1 MYVTADR
8 DLPELIRKLE
18 KCEILAVD
26 TEFVREK
33 TYFHRL
39 GLIQIG
45 GDGVVG
51 AVDPISVKNLDP
63 VLDLLKRRDKVKVF
77 HAGKQDLEILFRL
90 TGEVVQPIFDT
101 QVAASMIGW
110 GAQISFAKIVKKVT
124 GKKINKT
131 ETYTDW
137 CRRPLRQS
145 QIDYALD
152 DVRYLIPVYHKLVKQ
167 LDKLNRTEW
176 VEEEH
181 RELVD
186 PANFELPDPQKQ
198 YLKVKNFRTLKPK
211 NMAVLRELAGWREEQ
226 AMKRNCL
233 AKSIIRDEPLLEI
246 ARGLPASRKEM
257 ADIRGF
263 HSREISASGDEILQL
278 IQKGMNVP
286 EDQYP
291 NVPESSHY
299 STGRGVEELLAAF
312 VQIRSEEIRIEP
324 HMLADRKMIHS
335 FVEFHEKKEDLQ
347 KHPLFHGWRR
357 GLIGDDLHLLLAGE
371 RGLSINLDGKVHLFH
386 PPANNQL
393 PKKS

>member
-1 MYVTADR
+1 MYITDDR
-8 DLPELIRKLE
+8 DIPGLIQKLE
-18 KCEILAVD
+18 PCEVLAVD

-45 GDGVVG
+45 GEGVVA

-63 VLDLLKRRDKVKVF
+63 LLDFLKRRDKIKIF

-124 GKKINKT
+124 GKKIHKT

-152 DVRYLIPVYHKLVKQ
+152 DVRFLLPVYQKIVKQ
-167 LDKLNRTEW
+167 LEKLNRTEW
-176 VEEEH
+176 VHEEFE
-181 RELVD
+181 ELAD
-186 PANFELPDPQKQ
+186 PANFQLPDPERQ
-198 YLKVKNFRTLKPK
+198 YLKVKNFRTLKPRSL
-211 NMAVLRELAGWREEQ
+211 AVLRELAAWRERE
-226 AMKRNCL
+226 AMKRDCL
-233 AKSIIRDEPLLEI
+233 TKSIIRDEPLLEI
-246 ARGLPASRKEM
+246 ARLLPTSRKEI
-257 ADIRGF
+257 ADIRGVN
-263 HSREISASGDEILQL
+263 SREVSSKGDEIISL
-278 IQKGMNVP
+278 IQKGKSIP

-291 NVPESSHY
+291 DIPESNHY

-335 FVEFHEKKEDLQ
+335 FVAAHEKQEDLDN
-347 KHPLFHGWRR
+347 HPLFHGWRR
-357 GLIGDDLHLLLAGE
+357 ELIGEALHLLLQGE
-371 RGLSINLDGKVHLFH
+371 CSLSINSDGKVHLTH
-386 PPANNQL
+386 HTAGNSSSP
-393 PKKS
+393 

>member
-1 MYVTADR
+1 MYVTDDR
-8 DLPELIRKLE
+8 DLPELIQKLE

-45 GDGVVG
+45 GDGVCG
-51 AVDPISVKNLDP
+51 AVDPISVKDLSP
-63 VLDLLKRRDKVKVF
+63 LLDLLKRRDKVKVF

-152 DVRYLIPVYHKLVKQ
+152 DVRYLMPVYHKLVKQ

-176 VEEEH
+176 VEQEH
-181 RELVD
+181 RELAD

-198 YLKVKNFRTLKPK
+198 FLKIKNFRSLKPR
-211 NMAVLRELAGWREEQ
+211 NLAVLRELAGWREEQ
-226 AMKRNCL
+226 AMKRDCL

-246 ARGLPASRKEM
+246 ARTLPASRKEM

-263 HSREISASGDEILQL
+263 HSREINSSSDIILQL
-278 IQKGMNVP
+278 IEKGMNVP

-291 NVPESSHY
+291 DVPESSHY

-335 FVEFHEKKEDLQ
+335 FVEFHEKKEDLLQ
-347 KHPLFHGWRR
+347 HPLFHGWRK
-357 GLIGDDLHLLLAGE
+357 GLIGEDLHLLLAGE
-371 RGLSINLDGKVHLFH
+371 RGLSINHNGKVHLTH
-386 PPANNQL
+386 TSTHNPP
-393 PKKS
+393 PEKS

>member
-1 MYVTADR
+1 MYVTTDR
-8 DLPELIRKLE
+8 ELPDLIQKLE
-18 KCEILAVD
+18 NCKILAVD

-45 GDGVVG
+45 GDGVCG

-63 VLDLLKRRDKVKVF
+63 LLDLLKRRDKIKVF

-90 TGEVVQPIFDT
+90 TGEVVQPVFDT
-101 QVAASMIGW
+101 QIAASMVGW
-110 GAQISFAKIVKKVT
+110 GAQISFAKIVKRVT
-124 GKKINKT
+124 GKKINKS

-167 LDKLNRTEW
+167 LEKLNRSDW

-181 RELVD
+181 RDLID
-186 PANFELPDPQKQ
+186 PANFELPDPHRQ
-198 YLKVKNFRTLKPK
+198 YLKVKNFRTLRPQS
-211 NMAVLRELAGWREEQ
+211 MAVLRELAAWREEQ
-226 AMKRNCL
+226 AMKRDCL
-233 AKSIIRDEPLLEI
+233 AKSIVRDEPLLEI
-246 ARGLPASRKEM
+246 ARSLPNSRKAIAE
-257 ADIRGF
+257 IRGVN
-263 HSREISASGDEILQL
+263 SREVSSNGDEILKL
-278 IQKGMNVP
+278 IKKGLSTP

-291 NVPESSHY
+291 HIPDSSHY

-312 VQIRSEEIRIEP
+312 VQIRSEVLKIEP

-335 FVEFHEKKEDLQ
+335 FVEFHEKKEDLE
-347 KHPLFHGWRR
+347 KHPLFHGWRKE
-357 GLIGDDLHLLLAGE
+357 LIGSDLHLLLEGE
-371 RGLSINLDGKVHLFH
+371 RGLSINHDGKVHLIH
-386 PPANNQL
+386 PPENNNP
-393 PKKS
+393 PKDS

>member
-1 MYVTADR
+1 MYVTDDR
-8 DLPELIRKLE
+8 DLPELIEKLE

-45 GDGVVG
+45 GGDVCG

-63 VLDLLKRRDKVKVF
+63 LLDLLKRRDKVKVF

-124 GKKINKT
+124 GKTISKA

-152 DVRYLIPVYHKLVKQ
+152 DVRYLMPVYHKLVKQ
-167 LDKLNRTEW
+167 LDKLKRTEW
-176 VEEEH
+176 VEMEH
-181 RELVD
+181 RELAD
-186 PANFELPDPQKQ
+186 PANFELPDPRKQ
-198 YLKVKNFRTLKPK
+198 FLKVKNFRTLKPK
-211 NMAVLRELAGWREEQ
+211 NLAVLRELAGWREEQ

-233 AKSIIRDEPLLEI
+233 AKSIIRDEPLLEL

-263 HSREISASGDEILQL
+263 HSREISTSGEEILQL
-278 IQKGMNVP
+278 IQKGLNVP

-291 NVPESSHY
+291 KVPETSHY

-312 VQIRSEEIRIEP
+312 VQIRSEEIKIEP

-347 KHPLFHGWRR
+347 KHPLFHGWRK
-357 GLIGDDLHLLLAGE
+357 GLIGEDLHLLLAGE
-371 RGLSINLDGKVHLFH
+371 RGLSINHDGKVHLTH
-386 PPANNQL
+386 SSADHEP

>member
-1 MYVTADR
+1 MYVTTDE
-8 DLPELIRKLE
+8 DLPELIAKLE
-18 KCEILAVD
+18 NCEILAVD

-45 GDGVVG
+45 GDGFYG
-51 AVDPISVKNLDP
+51 AVDPISVKNLGP
-63 VLDLLKRRDKVKVF
+63 LLELLKRRDKIKVF

-101 QVAASMIGW
+101 QVAASMVGW

-124 GKKINKT
+124 GKTINKS

-152 DVRYLIPVYHKLVKQ
+152 DVRYLVPVYHKLVKQ

-176 VEEEH
+176 VEDEH

-186 PANFELPDPQKQ
+186 PSHFELPNPQKV
-198 YLKVKNFRTLKPK
+198 YLKVKNFRTLKPR
-211 NMAVLRELAGWREEQ
+211 NLAVLRELAAWREEQ
-226 AMKRNCL
+226 AMQRNCL

-246 ARGLPASRKEM
+246 ARNLPQSRKEI
-257 ADIRGF
+257 ADIRGVN
-263 HSREISASGDEILQL
+263 SREISSNGDEIIAL
-278 IQKGMNVP
+278 IKKGMSIS
-286 EDQYP
+286 EDLYP
-291 NVPESSHY
+291 TFPESSHY

-312 VQIRSEEIRIEP
+312 VQIRSEVLKIEP

-335 FVEFHEKKEDLQ
+335 FVELHEKKEDLQ
-347 KHPLFHGWRR
+347 KHPLFHGWRKE
-357 GLIGDDLHLLLAGE
+357 LIGSDLHLLLEGE
-371 RGLSINLDGKVHLFH
+371 RGLSINPGGKVQLI
-386 PPANNQL
+386 PAPADNKS
-393 PKKS
+393 PKEP

>member
-1 MYVTADR
+1 MYVTTDE
-8 DLPELIRKLE
+8 DLPELIQKLE
-18 KCEILAVD
+18 NCEVLAVD

-45 GDGVVG
+45 GDGVYG
-51 AVDPISVKNLDP
+51 AVDPISVKNLEP
-63 VLDLLKRRDKVKVF
+63 LLELLKRRDKIKVF

-90 TGEVVQPIFDT
+90 TGEVVQPMFDT
-101 QVAASMIGW
+101 QVAASMVGW

-124 GKKINKT
+124 GKIINKS

-145 QIDYALD
+145 QIDYAID

-176 VEEEH
+176 VENEH

-186 PANFELPDPQKQ
+186 PSYFELPDPQKV
-198 YLKVKNFRTLKPK
+198 YLKVKNFRTLKPR
-211 NMAVLRELAGWREEQ
+211 NLAVLREVAAWREEQ
-226 AMKRNCL
+226 AMQRNCL

-246 ARGLPASRKEM
+246 ARNLPQSRKEI
-257 ADIRGF
+257 ADIRGVY
-263 HSREISASGDEILQL
+263 SREISSNGDTIIDL
-278 IQKGMNVP
+278 IRKGMSIS
-286 EDQYP
+286 EDLYP
-291 NVPESSHY
+291 TFPESSHY

-312 VQIRSEEIRIEP
+312 VQIRSEVLKIEP

-335 FVEFHEKKEDLQ
+335 FVEFHEKNEDLQ
-347 KHPLFHGWRR
+347 KHPLFHGWRKE
-357 GLIGDDLHLLLAGE
+357 LIGSDLHLLLEGE
-371 RGLSINLDGKVHLFH
+371 RGLSINPGGKVQLI
-386 PPANNQL
+386 PAPANNNP
-393 PKKS
+393 PKES

>member
-1 MYVTADR
+1 MYVTTDE
-8 DLPELIRKLE
+8 DLPELIQKLE
-18 KCEILAVD
+18 NCEILAVD

-45 GDGVVG
+45 GDGVYG
-51 AVDPISVKNLDP
+51 AVDPISVKNLEP
-63 VLDLLKRRDKVKVF
+63 LLELLKRRDKIKVF

-124 GKKINKT
+124 GKKINKS

-181 RELVD
+181 RELAD
-186 PANFELPDPQKQ
+186 PANFALPDPQKM
-198 YLKVKNFRTLKPK
+198 YLKVKNFRMLRPG
-211 NMAVLRELAGWREEQ
+211 NLAVLKELAAWREEQ
-226 AMKRNCL
+226 AMQRNCL

-246 ARGLPASRKEM
+246 ARILPQSRKEI
-257 ADIRGF
+257 ADIRGVN
-263 HSREISASGDEILQL
+263 SREVSTNGDAIIDL
-278 IQKGMNVP
+278 IKKGMSIP

-291 NVPESSHY
+291 ILPESSHY

-312 VQIRSEEIRIEP
+312 VQIRSEVLKIEP

-335 FVEFHEKKEDLQ
+335 FVEFHEKQEDLEQ
-347 KHPLFHGWRR
+347 HPLFHGWRK
-357 GLIGDDLHLLLAGE
+357 GLIGSDLRLLLEGE
-371 RGLSINLDGKVHLFH
+371 RGLSINHDGKVQLIQS
-386 PPANNQL
+386 PANNKS
-393 PKKS
+393 PKES

>member
-1 MYVTADR
+1 MYVTEDR
-8 DLPELIRKLE
+8 DLPELIQKLE
-18 KCEILAVD
+18 NCEVLAVD

-45 GDGVVG
+45 GEGVCG

-63 VLDLLKRRDKVKVF
+63 LLELLKRRDKIKIF

-110 GAQISFAKIVKKVT
+110 GAQISFAKVVKKVT

-152 DVRYLIPVYHKLVKQ
+152 DVRYLLPVYHKIVKQ

-176 VEEEH
+176 VKDEFED
-181 RELVD
+181 LAD
-186 PANFELPDPQKQ
+186 PSNFELPDPARR

-211 NMAVLRELAGWREEQ
+211 NLAVLREVAAWREQQ

-233 AKSIIRDEPLLEI
+233 AKFILRDEPLLEI
-246 ARGLPASRKEM
+246 ARGLPSSHKEI
-257 ADIRGF
+257 ADIRGVN
-263 HSREISASGDEILQL
+263 SREVSANGDEILSL
-278 IQKGMNVP
+278 IKKGLDTP

-291 NVPESSHY
+291 EVPESSHY
-299 STGRGVEELLAAF
+299 STGKGVEELLAAY
-312 VQIRSEEIRIEP
+312 VQIRSEVIRIEP

-335 FVEFHEKKEDLQ
+335 FVEAHEKQDDLQ
-347 KHPLFHGWRR
+347 KHPLFHGWRKE
-357 GLIGDDLHLLLAGE
+357 LIGEDLHLLLQGE
-371 RGLSINLDGKVHLFH
+371 RGLFINPDGKVDLIH
-386 PPANNQL
+386 QL
-393 PKKS
+393 NK

>member
-1 MYVTADR
+1 MYVTDDR
-8 DLPELIRKLE
+8 DLPELIQKLE

-45 GDGVVG
+45 GDDVCG

-63 VLDLLKRRDKVKVF
+63 LLDLLKRRDKLKVF

-90 TGEVVQPIFDT
+90 TGEVVQPMFDT

-124 GKKINKT
+124 GKTISKA

-152 DVRYLIPVYHKLVKQ
+152 DVRYLMPVYHKLVKQ
-167 LDKLNRTEW
+167 LEKLNRTEW
-176 VEEEH
+176 VEMEH

-186 PANFELPDPQKQ
+186 PANFELPNPRKQ

-211 NMAVLRELAGWREEQ
+211 NLAVLGELAAWREEQ
-226 AMKRNCL
+226 AMKRDCL

-263 HSREISASGDEILQL
+263 HSREVSSSADEILQL
-278 IQKGMNVP
+278 IQKGLNVP

-291 NVPESSHY
+291 KIPETSHY

-312 VQIRSEEIRIEP
+312 VQIRSEEIKIEP

-347 KHPLFHGWRR
+347 KHPLFHGWRK
-357 GLIGDDLHLLLAGE
+357 GLIGEDLHLLLAGQ
-371 RGLSINLDGKVHLFH
+371 RGLSINHDGKVHLTEFPSNNE
-386 PPANNQL
+386 PPQKA
-393 PKKS
+393 

>member
-1 MYVTADR
+1 MYVTTDE
-8 DLPELIRKLE
+8 DLPELIQKLE
-18 KCEILAVD
+18 NCEILAVD

-45 GDGVVG
+45 GDGVYG
-51 AVDPISVKNLDP
+51 AVDPISVKNLEP
-63 VLDLLKRRDKVKVF
+63 LLELLKRRDKIKVF

-124 GKKINKT
+124 GKTINKS

-145 QIDYALD
+145 QIDYAID
-152 DVRYLIPVYHKLVKQ
+152 DVRYLVPVYHKLVKQ
-167 LDKLNRTEW
+167 LDKLKRREW
-176 VEEEH
+176 VGEEH

-186 PANFELPDPQKQ
+186 PANFELPDPQKV
-198 YLKVKNFRTLKPK
+198 YLKVKNFRTLKPR
-211 NMAVLRELAGWREEQ
+211 NLAVLRELAAWREEQ
-226 AMKRNCL
+226 AMQRNCL

-246 ARGLPASRKEM
+246 ARNLPKSRKEI
-257 ADIRGF
+257 ADIRGVN
-263 HSREISASGDEILQL
+263 SREVSSNGDEILDL
-278 IQKGMNVP
+278 IKRGMNVS
-286 EDQYP
+286 EDRYP
-291 NVPESSHY
+291 AIPESSHY

-312 VQIRSEEIRIEP
+312 VQIRSEVLKIEP

-335 FVEFHEKKEDLQ
+335 FVEFHEKKEDLE
-347 KHPLFHGWRR
+347 KHPLFHGWRKE
-357 GLIGDDLHLLLAGE
+357 LIGSDLHLLLEGE
-371 RGLSINLDGKVHLFH
+371 RGLSINPGGKVQLIHFPDNNK
-386 PPANNQL
+386 PP
-393 PKKS
+393 KES